1 MEGCFQLLK
10 FLAVVLEDKPN
21 LLVLVFSNR
30 V

>member
-1 MEGCFQLLK
+1 MEGCFQLPK
-10 FLAVVLEDKPN
+10 SLAVVLEDKPN